1 MPAFKIVRI
10 PDKERLAFLCN
21 NVPVHYVGTCPETGF
36 SFYCSLAHNYGVR
49 INDKTGVSTII
60 NPHMRGGRS
69 KKEYL
74 NFDHAFGHHKH
85 ILIHQAVW
93 MADERE
99 MPVGWEL
106 DHINGDKRDNSLQN
120 LRVVTRQLNCRDGGF
135 LIMLR
140 NRKINPVRIDRAYL
154 LRFYERMAKIK
165 AAITEYRYRKLT
177 KEQLRSIL
185 YDPDEELQP
194 PLRLPLKVKTPLRLS
209 PQGRDLERPRTT

>member
-10 PDKERLAFLCN
+10 PDKERMAFLCN

-49 INDKTGVSTII
+49 VNDKTGVSTII
-60 NPHMRGGRS
+60 NPHMRGGTS
-69 KKEYL
+69 KKEYM

-93 MADERE
+93 MAAERE
-99 MPVGWEL
+99 VPVGWEL

-140 NRKINPVRIDRAYL
+140 NRKIDPVRIERAYL
-154 LRFYERMAKIK
+154 LRYFDRMAVIKPALSPWKYRLLTHIDMRKI
-165 AAITEYRYRKLT
+165 IYL
-177 KEQLRSIL
+177 
-185 YDPDEELQP
+185 PHEELQNY
-194 PLRLPLKVKTPLRLS
+194 LLLMFNIQIEFNL
-209 PQGRDLERPRTT
+209 

>member
-1 MPAFKIVRI
+1 
-10 PDKERLAFLCN
+10 
-21 NVPVHYVGTCPETGF
+21 
-36 SFYCSLAHNYGVR
+36 
-49 INDKTGVSTII
+49 
-60 NPHMRGGRS
+60 MRGGRS

-99 MPVGWEL
+99 VPMGWEL

-140 NRKINPVRIDRAYL
+140 NRKIDPVRIERAYL
-154 LRFYERMAKIK
+154 LRYFDRMAEIK
-165 AAITEYRYRKLT
+165 AALSPWKYRLLT
-177 KEQLRSIL
+177 HIDMQKIIYL
-185 YDPDEELQP
+185 PHEELQNY
-194 PLRLPLKVKTPLRLS
+194 LLLKFNIQIEFNL
-209 PQGRDLERPRTT
+209 

>member
-10 PDKERLAFLCN
+10 PDKERMAFLCN

-49 INDKTGVSTII
+49 VNDKTGVSTII
-60 NPHMRGGRS
+60 NPHMRGGTS
-69 KKEYL
+69 KKEYM

-93 MADERE
+93 MAAERE
-99 MPVGWEL
+99 VPMGWEL

-140 NRKINPVRIDRAYL
+140 NRKIDPVRIERAYL
-154 LRFYERMAKIK
+154 LRYFDRMAVIKPALSPWKYRLLTHIDMRKI
-165 AAITEYRYRKLT
+165 IYL
-177 KEQLRSIL
+177 
-185 YDPDEELQP
+185 PHEELQNY
-194 PLRLPLKVKTPLRLS
+194 LLLMFNIQIEFNL
-209 PQGRDLERPRTT
+209 

>member
-49 INDKTGVSTII
+49 VNDKTGVSTII
-60 NPHMRGGRS
+60 NPHMRGGTS
-69 KKEYL
+69 KKEYM

-93 MADERE
+93 MAAERE
-99 MPVGWEL
+99 VPVGWEL

-140 NRKINPVRIDRAYL
+140 NRKIDPVRIERAYL
-154 LRFYERMAKIK
+154 LRYFDRMAVIKPALSPWKYRLLTHIDMRKI
-165 AAITEYRYRKLT
+165 IYL
-177 KEQLRSIL
+177 
-185 YDPDEELQP
+185 PHEELQNY
-194 PLRLPLKVKTPLRLS
+194 LLLMFNIQIEFNL
-209 PQGRDLERPRTT
+209 

>member
-10 PDKERLAFLCN
+10 PDKEPMAFLCN

-135 LIMLR
+135 LRMLR
-140 NRKINPVRIDRAYL
+140 NRKIDPVKIQRPYL
-154 LRFYERMAKIK
+154 LRYFDRMAIIK
-165 AAITEYRYRKLT
+165 PALSPWKYRQLLHIDLRNILYMT
-177 KEQLRSIL
+177 KEQLQYYL
-185 YDPDEELQP
+185 L
-194 PLRLPLKVKTPLRLS
+194 LKFNIQIEFNL
-209 PQGRDLERPRTT
+209 

>member
-10 PDKERLAFLCN
+10 PDKERYAFLCN
-21 NVPVHYVGTCPETGF
+21 NVPVHYVGTCPETGM

-99 MPVGWEL
+99 VPMGWEL

-135 LIMLR
+135 LRMLR
-140 NRKINPVRIDRAYL
+140 NRKINPARIERTYL
-154 LRFYERMAKIK
+154 LRYFDRMAIIK
-165 AAITEYRYRKLT
+165 PALSSWKYRQLLHIDLRNILYMP
-177 KEQLRSIL
+177 KEQLQYYL
-185 YDPDEELQP
+185 L
-194 PLRLPLKVKTPLRLS
+194 LKFNIQIKFNL
-209 PQGRDLERPRTT
+209 

>member
-93 MADERE
+93 MAAERE
-99 MPVGWEL
+99 VPMGWEL

-140 NRKINPVRIDRAYL
+140 NRKINPACIERAYL
-154 LRFYERMAKIK
+154 LRYFDRMAVIKPALSPWKYRLLTHIDMRKI
-165 AAITEYRYRKLT
+165 IYL
-177 KEQLRSIL
+177 
-185 YDPDEELQP
+185 PHEELQNY
-194 PLRLPLKVKTPLRLS
+194 LLLKFNIQIEFNL
-209 PQGRDLERPRTT
+209 

>member
-10 PDKERLAFLCN
+10 PDKEPMAFLCN

-99 MPVGWEL
+99 VPVGWEL

-135 LIMLR
+135 LRMLR
-140 NRKINPVRIDRAYL
+140 NRKINPVKIQRPYL
-154 LRFYERMAKIK
+154 LRYFDRMAIIK
-165 AAITEYRYRKLT
+165 PALSPWKYRQLLHIDLRNILYMT
-177 KEQLRSIL
+177 KEQLQYYL
-185 YDPDEELQP
+185 L
-194 PLRLPLKVKTPLRLS
+194 LKFNIQIEFNL
-209 PQGRDLERPRTT
+209 

>member
-10 PDKERLAFLCN
+10 PDKERMAFLCN

-49 INDKTGVSTII
+49 VCDKTGVSTIVT
-60 NPHMRGGRS
+60 PVMCGGRN

-74 NFDHAFGHHKH
+74 NFNHAFGHHKH
-85 ILIHQAVW
+85 IFVHQAVW
-93 MADERE
+93 MAAERE
-99 MPVGWEL
+99 VPMGWEL

-140 NRKINPVRIDRAYL
+140 NRKIDPARIERPYL
-154 LRFYERMAKIK
+154 LRYFDRMAIIKPALSPWKYRNLLHIDMQKI
-165 AAITEYRYRKLT
+165 IYL
-177 KEQLRSIL
+177 
-185 YDPDEELQP
+185 PHEELQNY
-194 PLRLPLKVKTPLRLS
+194 LLLKFNIQIEFNL
-209 PQGRDLERPRTT
+209 

>member
-10 PDKERLAFLCN
+10 PDKERYAFLCN
-21 NVPVHYVGTCPETGF
+21 NVPVHYVGTCPETGM

-135 LIMLR
+135 LRMLR
-140 NRKINPVRIDRAYL
+140 NRKIDPVKIQRPYL
-154 LRFYERMAKIK
+154 LRYFDRMAIIK
-165 AAITEYRYRKLT
+165 PALSQWKYRQLLHIDLRNILYMP
-177 KEQLRSIL
+177 KEQLQYYLLLMFNIQIKFNL
-185 YDPDEELQP
+185 
-194 PLRLPLKVKTPLRLS
+194 
-209 PQGRDLERPRTT
+209 

>member
-49 INDKTGVSTII
+49 VNDKTGVSTII
-60 NPHMRGGRS
+60 NPHMRGGTS
-69 KKEYL
+69 KKEYM

-93 MADERE
+93 MAAERE
-99 MPVGWEL
+99 VPMGWEI

-140 NRKINPVRIDRAYL
+140 NRKIDPVRIERAYL
-154 LRFYERMAKIK
+154 LRYFDRMAVIKPALSPWKYRLLTHIDMRKI
-165 AAITEYRYRKLT
+165 IYL
-177 KEQLRSIL
+177 
-185 YDPDEELQP
+185 PHEELQNY
-194 PLRLPLKVKTPLRLS
+194 LLLMFNIQIEFNL
-209 PQGRDLERPRTT
+209 

>member
-1 MPAFKIVRI
+1 MRQRRFEIIRT
-10 PDKERLAFLCN
+10 PDREGSSFLFN
-21 NVPVHYVGTCPETGF
+21 NVLVRYVGTCPETGM

-69 KKEYL
+69 KNEYL

-99 MPVGWEL
+99 MPVGRAL

-135 LIMLR
+135 LRMLR
-140 NRKINPVRIDRAYL
+140 NRKIDPVKIQRPYL
-154 LRFYERMAKIK
+154 LRYFDRMAIIK
-165 AAITEYRYRKLT
+165 PALSQWKYRQLLHIDLRNILYMT
-177 KEQLRSIL
+177 KEQLQYYL
-185 YDPDEELQP
+185 L
-194 PLRLPLKVKTPLRLS
+194 LKFNIQIKFNL
-209 PQGRDLERPRTT
+209 

>member
-1 MPAFKIVRI
+1 MRQRSFEIIRKP
-10 PDKERLAFLCN
+10 ELEGSSFLFN
-21 NVPVHYVGTCPETGF
+21 NVLVRYVGTCPETGI

-99 MPVGWEL
+99 VPVGWEL

-135 LIMLR
+135 LRMLR
-140 NRKINPVRIDRAYL
+140 NRKIDPVKIQRPYL
-154 LRFYERMAKIK
+154 LRYFDRMAIIK
-165 AAITEYRYRKLT
+165 PALSQWKYRQLLHIDLRNILYMT
-177 KEQLRSIL
+177 KEQLQYYL
-185 YDPDEELQP
+185 L
-194 PLRLPLKVKTPLRLS
+194 LKFNIQIKFNL
-209 PQGRDLERPRTT
+209 

>member
-10 PDKERLAFLCN
+10 PDKERYAFLCN
-21 NVPVHYVGTCPETGF
+21 NVPVHYVGTCPETGI

-99 MPVGWEL
+99 VPMGWEL
-106 DHINGDKRDNSLQN
+106 DHINGGKRDNSLQN

-135 LIMLR
+135 LRMLR
-140 NRKINPVRIDRAYL
+140 NRKIDPVKIQRPYL
-154 LRFYERMAKIK
+154 LRYFDRMAIIK
-165 AAITEYRYRKLT
+165 PALSQWKYRQLLHIDLRNILYMT
-177 KEQLRSIL
+177 KEQLQYYL
-185 YDPDEELQP
+185 L
-194 PLRLPLKVKTPLRLS
+194 LKFNIQIKFNL
-209 PQGRDLERPRTT
+209 

>member
-10 PDKERLAFLCN
+10 PDKERMAFLCN

-99 MPVGWEL
+99 VPMGWEL

-140 NRKINPVRIDRAYL
+140 NRKIDPVRIERAYL
-154 LRFYERMAKIK
+154 LRYFDRMAEIK
-165 AAITEYRYRKLT
+165 AALSPWKYRLLT
-177 KEQLRSIL
+177 HIDMQKIIYL
-185 YDPDEELQP
+185 PHEELQNY
-194 PLRLPLKVKTPLRLS
+194 LLLKFNIQIEFNL
-209 PQGRDLERPRTT
+209 

>member
-10 PDKERLAFLCN
+10 PDKEPMAFLCN
-21 NVPVHYVGTCPETGF
+21 NVPVHYVGTCPETGM

-135 LIMLR
+135 LRMLR
-140 NRKINPVRIDRAYL
+140 NRKIDPVKIQRPYL
-154 LRFYERMAKIK
+154 LRYFDRMAIIK
-165 AAITEYRYRKLT
+165 PALSQWKYRQLLHIDLRNILYMT
-177 KEQLRSIL
+177 KEQLQYYL
-185 YDPDEELQP
+185 L
-194 PLRLPLKVKTPLRLS
+194 LKFNIQIKFNL
-209 PQGRDLERPRTT
+209 

>member
-10 PDKERLAFLCN
+10 PDKEPMAFLCN

-99 MPVGWEL
+99 VPMGWEL

-135 LIMLR
+135 LTMLR
-140 NRKINPVRIDRAYL
+140 NRKINPVRIERTYL
-154 LRFYERMAKIK
+154 LRYFDRMAIIK
-165 AAITEYRYRKLT
+165 PALSKQKYYDLLRVDLRNILYMP
-177 KEQLRSIL
+177 KEQLRYYLLLMFKIQIEFNL
-185 YDPDEELQP
+185 
-194 PLRLPLKVKTPLRLS
+194 
-209 PQGRDLERPRTT
+209 

>member
-1 MPAFKIVRI
+1 MRQRSFEIIRKP
-10 PDKERLAFLCN
+10 ELEGSSFLFN
-21 NVPVHYVGTCPETGF
+21 NVLVRYVGTCPETGI

-99 MPVGWEL
+99 MPMGWEL

-135 LIMLR
+135 LRMLR
-140 NRKINPVRIDRAYL
+140 NRKIDPVKIQRPYL
-154 LRFYERMAKIK
+154 LRYFDRMAIIK
-165 AAITEYRYRKLT
+165 PALSQWKYRQLLHIDLRNILYMT
-177 KEQLRSIL
+177 KEQLQYYL
-185 YDPDEELQP
+185 L
-194 PLRLPLKVKTPLRLS
+194 LKFNIQIKFNL
-209 PQGRDLERPRTT
+209 

>member
-10 PDKERLAFLCN
+10 PDKERYAFLCN
-21 NVPVHYVGTCPETGF
+21 NVPVHYVGTCPETGM

-135 LIMLR
+135 LRMLR
-140 NRKINPVRIDRAYL
+140 NRKIDPVKIQRPYL
-154 LRFYERMAKIK
+154 LRYFDRMAIIK
-165 AAITEYRYRKLT
+165 PALSPWKYRQLLHIDLRNILYMT
-177 KEQLRSIL
+177 KEQLQYYL
-185 YDPDEELQP
+185 L
-194 PLRLPLKVKTPLRLS
+194 LKFNIQIKFNL
-209 PQGRDLERPRTT
+209 

>member
-1 MPAFKIVRI
+1 MRQRSFEIIRKP
-10 PDKERLAFLCN
+10 ELEGSSFLFN
-21 NVPVHYVGTCPETGF
+21 NVLVRYVGTCPETGM

-99 MPVGWEL
+99 VPMGWEL

-135 LIMLR
+135 LRMLR
-140 NRKINPVRIDRAYL
+140 NRKIDPVKIQRPYL
-154 LRFYERMAKIK
+154 LRYFDRMAIIK
-165 AAITEYRYRKLT
+165 PALSQWKYRQLLHIDLRNILYMT
-177 KEQLRSIL
+177 KEQLQYYL
-185 YDPDEELQP
+185 L
-194 PLRLPLKVKTPLRLS
+194 LKFNIQIKFNL
-209 PQGRDLERPRTT
+209 

>member
-60 NPHMRGGRS
+60 NPHMRGGTS
-69 KKEYL
+69 KKEYM

-93 MADERE
+93 MAAERE
-99 MPVGWEL
+99 VPMGWEL
-106 DHINGDKRDNSLQN
+106 DHINGDKRDNSLPN

-135 LIMLR
+135 LTMLR
-140 NRKINPVRIDRAYL
+140 NRKINPARIERTYL
-154 LRFYERMAKIK
+154 LRYFDRMAIIKPALSPWKYRNLLHIDMQKI
-165 AAITEYRYRKLT
+165 IYL
-177 KEQLRSIL
+177 
-185 YDPDEELQP
+185 PHEELQNY
-194 PLRLPLKVKTPLRLS
+194 LRLMFNIQIKFNL
-209 PQGRDLERPRTT
+209 

>member
-10 PDKERLAFLCN
+10 PDKERYAFLCN
-21 NVPVHYVGTCPETGF
+21 NVPVHYVGTCPETGI

-99 MPVGWEL
+99 VPMGWEL

-135 LIMLR
+135 LRMLR
-140 NRKINPVRIDRAYL
+140 NRKIDPVKIQRPYL
-154 LRFYERMAKIK
+154 LRYFDRMAIIK
-165 AAITEYRYRKLT
+165 PALSQWKYRQLLHIDLRNILYMT
-177 KEQLRSIL
+177 KEQLQYYL
-185 YDPDEELQP
+185 L
-194 PLRLPLKVKTPLRLS
+194 LKFNIQIKFNL
-209 PQGRDLERPRTT
+209 

>member
-1 MPAFKIVRI
+1 MRQRSFEIIRKP
-10 PDKERLAFLCN
+10 ELEGSSFLFN
-21 NVPVHYVGTCPETGF
+21 NVLVRYVGTCPETGI

-99 MPVGWEL
+99 VPVGWEL

-120 LRVVTRQLNCRDGGF
+120 LRAVTRQLNCRDGGF
-135 LIMLR
+135 LRMLR
-140 NRKINPVRIDRAYL
+140 NRKIDPVKIQRPYL
-154 LRFYERMAKIK
+154 LRYFDRMAIIK
-165 AAITEYRYRKLT
+165 PALSQWKYRQLLHIDLRNILYMT
-177 KEQLRSIL
+177 KEQLQYYL
-185 YDPDEELQP
+185 L
-194 PLRLPLKVKTPLRLS
+194 LKFNIQIKFNL
-209 PQGRDLERPRTT
+209 

>member
-10 PDKERLAFLCN
+10 PDKEPMAFLCN

-135 LIMLR
+135 LRMLR
-140 NRKINPVRIDRAYL
+140 NRKIDPVKIQRPYL
-154 LRFYERMAKIK
+154 LRYFDRMAIIK
-165 AAITEYRYRKLT
+165 PALSQWKYRQLLHIDLRNILYMP
-177 KEQLRSIL
+177 KEQLQYYLLLMFNIQIKFNL
-185 YDPDEELQP
+185 
-194 PLRLPLKVKTPLRLS
+194 
-209 PQGRDLERPRTT
+209 

>member
-10 PDKERLAFLCN
+10 PDKERYAFLCN
-21 NVPVHYVGTCPETGF
+21 NVPVHYVGTCPETGM

-99 MPVGWEL
+99 MPMGWEL

-135 LIMLR
+135 LRMLR
-140 NRKINPVRIDRAYL
+140 NRKIDPVKIQRPYL
-154 LRFYERMAKIK
+154 LRYFDRMAIIK
-165 AAITEYRYRKLT
+165 PALSQWKYRQLLHIDLRNILYMT
-177 KEQLRSIL
+177 KEQLQYYL
-185 YDPDEELQP
+185 L
-194 PLRLPLKVKTPLRLS
+194 LKFNIQIKFNL
-209 PQGRDLERPRTT
+209 

>member
-10 PDKERLAFLCN
+10 PDKEPMAFLCN
-21 NVPVHYVGTCPETGF
+21 NVPVHYVGTCPETGM

-99 MPVGWEL
+99 MPMGWEL

-135 LIMLR
+135 LRMLR
-140 NRKINPVRIDRAYL
+140 NRKIDPVKIQRPYL
-154 LRFYERMAKIK
+154 LRYFDRMAIIK
-165 AAITEYRYRKLT
+165 PALSQWKYRQLLHIDLRNILYMT
-177 KEQLRSIL
+177 KEQLQYYL
-185 YDPDEELQP
+185 L
-194 PLRLPLKVKTPLRLS
+194 LKFNIQIKFNL
-209 PQGRDLERPRTT
+209 

>member
-10 PDKERLAFLCN
+10 PDKERYAFLCN
-21 NVPVHYVGTCPETGF
+21 NVPVHYVGTCPETGM

-135 LIMLR
+135 LRMLR
-140 NRKINPVRIDRAYL
+140 NRKINPARIERTYL
-154 LRFYERMAKIK
+154 LRYFDRMAIIK
-165 AAITEYRYRKLT
+165 PALSSWKYRQLLHIDLRNILYMT
-177 KEQLRSIL
+177 KEQLQYYLLLMFNIQIEFNL
-185 YDPDEELQP
+185 
-194 PLRLPLKVKTPLRLS
+194 
-209 PQGRDLERPRTT
+209 

>member
-1 MPAFKIVRI
+1 MRQRSFEIIRKP
-10 PDKERLAFLCN
+10 ELEGSSFLFN
-21 NVPVHYVGTCPETGF
+21 NVLVRYVGTCPETGM

-99 MPVGWEL
+99 MPMGWEL

-135 LIMLR
+135 LRMLR
-140 NRKINPVRIDRAYL
+140 NRKIDPVKIQRPYL
-154 LRFYERMAKIK
+154 LRYFDRMAIIK
-165 AAITEYRYRKLT
+165 PALSQWKYRQLLHIDLRNILYMT
-177 KEQLRSIL
+177 KEQLQYYL
-185 YDPDEELQP
+185 L
-194 PLRLPLKVKTPLRLS
+194 LKFNIQIKFNL
-209 PQGRDLERPRTT
+209 

>member
-10 PDKERLAFLCN
+10 PDKEPMAFLCN

-135 LIMLR
+135 LRMLR
-140 NRKINPVRIDRAYL
+140 NRKIDPVKIQRPYL
-154 LRFYERMAKIK
+154 LRYFDRMAIIK
-165 AAITEYRYRKLT
+165 PALSQWKYRQLLHIDLRNILYMT
-177 KEQLRSIL
+177 KEQLQYYL
-185 YDPDEELQP
+185 L
-194 PLRLPLKVKTPLRLS
+194 LKFNIQIKFNL
-209 PQGRDLERPRTT
+209 

>member
-1 MPAFKIVRI
+1 MRRRSFEIIRKP
-10 PDKERLAFLCN
+10 ELEGSSFLFN
-21 NVPVHYVGTCPETGF
+21 NVLVRYVGTCPETGM

-99 MPVGWEL
+99 VPVGWEL

-120 LRVVTRQLNCRDGGF
+120 LRAVTRQLNCRDGGF
-135 LIMLR
+135 LRMLR
-140 NRKINPVRIDRAYL
+140 NRKINPARIDRAYL
-154 LRFYERMAKIK
+154 LRYFDRMAIIK
-165 AAITEYRYRKLT
+165 PALSQWKYRQLLHIDLRNILYMT
-177 KEQLRSIL
+177 KEQLQYYL
-185 YDPDEELQP
+185 L
-194 PLRLPLKVKTPLRLS
+194 LKFNIQIKFNL
-209 PQGRDLERPRTT
+209 